1 MKERFYTERM
11 DSVMHDFLQIKAAA
25 KFLGVSPNT
34 LRNWERSGKLT
45 TYRHPINGY
54 RLYKKTDLETLLSA
68 IQRSDQTTPHSQ
80 TDLLVSH

>member
-1 MKERFYTERM
+1 
-11 DSVMHDFLQIKAAA
+11 MHDFLQIKAAA

-68 IQRSDQTTPHSQ
+68 IQRSDQVTSHSPE
-80 TDLLVSH
+80 LLVSN

>member
-1 MKERFYTERM
+1 MERM
-11 DSVMHDFLQIKAAA
+11 DNIMHDFLQIKAAA

-54 RLYKKTDLETLLSA
+54 RLYRKTDLETLLSA
-68 IQRSDQTTPHSQ
+68 IQRSDQATPHSPE
-80 TDLLVSH
+80 LLVSN